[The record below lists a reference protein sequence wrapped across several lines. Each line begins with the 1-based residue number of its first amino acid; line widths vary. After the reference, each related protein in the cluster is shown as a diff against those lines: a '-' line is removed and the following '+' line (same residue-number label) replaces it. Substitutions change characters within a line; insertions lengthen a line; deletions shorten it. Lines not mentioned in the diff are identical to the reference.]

1 VSSLTDTSKPVT
13 RITMAYTRDK
23 GYRQII
29 ATLDGPLL
37 ILRCKGLRQREE
49 VDIQGIYEQ
58 AVKARVWAA
67 KKARKAARGKR

>member
-1 VSSLTDTSKPVT
+1 MSSHTDTSKPVT

-49 VDIQGIYEQ
+49 VDIASIYQG
-58 AVKARVWAA
+58 AVKARVWALKRA
-67 KKARKAARGKR
+67 KKAARGKR